1 MSSDNYFFDG
11 NDLSSVLRIHHQ
23 KIFDEIDAMEQ
34 DYLLDI
40 STETDSA

>member
-1 MSSDNYFFDG
+1 MSSDNYLFHG
-11 NDLSSVLRIHHQ
+11 NDLGSVLHAHHQ
-23 KIFDEIDAMEQ
+23 KMIDEIDTMEP